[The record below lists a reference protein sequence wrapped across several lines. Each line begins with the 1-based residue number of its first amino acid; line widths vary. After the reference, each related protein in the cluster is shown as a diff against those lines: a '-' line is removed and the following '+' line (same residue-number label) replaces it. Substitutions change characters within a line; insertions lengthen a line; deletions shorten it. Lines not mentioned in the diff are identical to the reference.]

1 MRRISPRMKNT
12 IVAMLVLASCTVT
25 SLASADNTPV
35 TPVNPDTSTS
45 KADAPMKLSVFASAG
60 YLGTSGGNGAAVGTG
75 VRYTIGEHFAV
86 GLDLGYGLISLGQA
100 MQDRW
105 WIIPSMAVV
114 IPARVGKM
122 PLSFDIGA
130 GFGFGTS
137 SGYASWSTY
146 AARPFSAD
154 WAFQL
159 EPAVRAHA
167 IAALSVSHNVDLFV
181 RADAA
186 AMILPQNAAP
196 SDGDAMWMMF
206 ALGSRFRLL

>member
-1 MRRISPRMKNT
+1 MKKT
-12 IVAMLVLASCTVT
+12 FVFTVSLLAFTLASI
-25 SLASADNTPV
+25 AHAE
-35 TPVNPDTSTS
+35 NPDKVAT
-45 KADAPMKLSVFASAG
+45 KDDGPMKLSVFTAAG
-60 YLGTSGGNGAAVGTG
+60 YLGTSGGNGGALSTG
-75 VRYTIGEHFAV
+75 VRYMIGNHFAL
-86 GLDLGYGLISLGQA
+86 GLGLGYGLMAVQDA

-114 IPARVGKM
+114 LPAHLGKL

-130 GFGFGTS
+130 GFGWGTS
-137 SGYASWSTY
+137 SGYKSWDTY

-167 IAALSVSHNVDLFV
+167 IAAVSVSKSVDVFL

-186 AMILPQNAAP
+186 AMILPQNA
-196 SDGDAMWMMF
+196 SSNDGDGMWLML
-206 ALGSRFRLL
+206 AAGTRFRML

>member
-1 MRRISPRMKNT
+1 VKARAARRIDLVMNKT
-12 IVAMLVLASCTVT
+12 ISIALALFTITSSAVAEDKAQ
-25 SLASADNTPV
+25 TPQ
-35 TPVNPDTSTS
+35 
-45 KADAPMKLSVFASAG
+45 KDAPQKLSVFTAVG
-60 YLGTSGGNGAAVGTG
+60 YLGTTGGSGGVVTTGA
-75 VRYTIGEHFAV
+75 RYMIGEHFAV
-86 GLDLGYGLISLGQA
+86 GLDIGYGLMAVQDA

-114 IPARVGKM
+114 IPARVGKV

-130 GFGFGTS
+130 GFGWGTS

-167 IAALSVSHNVDLFV
+167 IAAASVSHSVDLFV

-186 AMILPQNAAP
+186 AMILPQGSTPNDA
-196 SDGDAMWMMF
+196 DGMWLMLAM
-206 ALGSRFRLL
+206 GTRFRML

>member
-1 MRRISPRMKNT
+1 MNTTRIALALAT
-12 IVAMLVLASCTVT
+12 VASCTIT
-25 SLASADNTPV
+25 SLASADPT
-35 TPVNPDTSTS
+35 NPDSS
-45 KADAPMKLSVFASAG
+45 NDKPAEGLAKLTVFTSAG
-60 YLGTSGGNGAAVGTG
+60 YLSTSGGNGGALATG
-75 VRYTIGEHFAV
+75 VRLALGDHFAL
-86 GLDLGYGLISLGQA
+86 GLDLGYGLLALQQGT

-114 IPARVGKM
+114 LPAHIGKV

-130 GFGFGTS
+130 GLGLGTS

-146 AARPFSAD
+146 SARPFSAD

-167 IAALSVSHNVDLFV
+167 IAAVSVSRNVDLFL

-186 AMILPQNAAP
+186 ALILPQGSAP
-196 SDGDAMWMMF
+196 TDADGMWMMF